1 MKICPYDCTVC
12 DKPECRIDGCERT
25 GESMMDPCEGCG
37 MLFVA
42 ARYST
47 VCLVCLNREP

>member
-1 MKICPYDCTVC
+1 
-12 DKPECRIDGCERT
+12 
-25 GESMMDPCEGCG
+25 MMDPCEGCG
-37 MLFVA
+37 MLFIA